1 MLIKNITL
9 HSLKAPLHTPFKTAL
24 RTVNSLHDTVVRIEC
39 ENGIV
44 SFGSAPSTP
53 AITHEDHESIAKAI
67 LEELRDDLIGES
79 LDDFDRIIKRVHNN
93 NKAGTNAK
101 AAVDI
106 ALYDAL
112 ARYRKVPLAQLL
124 APRHIHTF
132 TTTLTTDYT
141 ISVNSLDEMLF
152 DIDNAIARGYRCL
165 KIKIGS
171 QASADLIRIQ
181 AIYEH
186 VRAHPKFPITLRLD
200 ANQGWDA
207 DTTIEIMQTLE
218 AKNMNFELLEQPVH
232 ASDIDGLRRIKS
244 AIKTPL
250 MADESAFNLAQVKA
264 LHVHDAADIINI
276 KLVKTGGLYGAL
288 QIIEYCRQQKIRCM
302 IGCML
307 ESSIGV
313 AAAAHL
319 AAANYDVIQLIDLD
333 GPTLAIHDPIKDATI
348 FRHANITINQSHGLG
363 IHANQTLHEWS
374 AQ

>member
-44 SFGSAPSTP
+44 GFGSAPSTP
-53 AITHEDHESIAKAI
+53 AITHDDHQSIAKAI
-67 LEELRDDLIGES
+67 LEELRNALIGES
-79 LDDFDRIIKRVHNN
+79 LDDFAHIIRRVHNN
-93 NKAGTNAK
+93 RTAGTNAK

-112 ARYRKVPLAQLL
+112 ARHRKVPLAQLL
-124 APRHIHTF
+124 MPKNIGTI
-132 TTTLTTDYT
+132 TTTLATDYT
-141 ISVNSLDEMLF
+141 ISVNSIEEMLF
-152 DIDNAIARGYRCL
+152 DIDSALARGYRCL
-165 KIKIGS
+165 KIKVGS
-171 QASADLIRIQ
+171 EASADLSRIQ
-181 AIYEH
+181 TIYEH
-186 VRAHPKFPITLRLD
+186 VSAHPNFPITLRLD

-207 DTTIEIMQTLE
+207 ATTIQIMQTLE
-218 AKNMNFELLEQPVH
+218 AKEINFELLEQPVH

-250 MADESAFNLAQVKA
+250 MADESAFNLAQVEV
-264 LHVHDAADIINI
+264 LHLQDAADIINI
-276 KLVKTGGLYGAL
+276 KLMKTGGLYGAL
-288 QIIEYCRQQKIRCM
+288 QIIEYCRKHKIRCM

-319 AAANYDVIQLIDLD
+319 AAANHDVIQLIDLD
-333 GPTLAIHDPIKDATI
+333 GPTLAIHDPIEDATTFCQATI
-348 FRHANITINQSHGLG
+348 KINQSHGLG
-363 IHANQTLHEWS
+363 IRANQPLQDWS
-374 AQ
+374 AC